1 MPTAG
6 GYLGIPIYGIMNKT
20 RINYKRDKI
29 YMQTETL
36 KPQLT
41 GNIKILDATYRKY
54 KNH

>member
-6 GYLGIPIYGIMNKT
+6 GYVGIPIYGIMNKT

-36 KPQLT
+36 KRQPTGNKNHIRRQPT
-41 GNIKILDATYRKY
+41 GNI
-54 KNH
+54 